1 MEVEV
6 KARGK
11 KWVDMLGESW
21 DDSEDEVGSN
31 EDLMEEEEDSA
42 EEKSRAEQ
50 RTRRRRFN
58 LKRLIRVLHICR
70 PPNHVMAILGKR

>member
-1 MEVEV
+1 MEVDV

-11 KWVDMLGESW
+11 KWVDMLEAS
-21 DDSEDEVGSN
+21 DKSED
-31 EDLMEEEEDSA
+31 DLMEEEDSA
-42 EEKSRAEQ
+42 EEKSKAEQ

-58 LKRLIRVLHICR
+58 LKRLIRVLHICK